1 MAEARPLDGV
11 TVLDLTR
18 LLPGAAATM
27 LLANFGAEVIKI
39 EEPGGDYARH
49 MPPFVDREGAVF
61 RATNRGKKSIA
72 LDLKTQEGKQ
82 ALRDLGATADVLI
95 EGFRPG
101 VMTRLG
107 LDYET
112 LRPLNERL
120 IYVSLTGYGQ
130 TGPLAGAA
138 GHDINYIA
146 LGGLLDI
153 TGAIPGA
160 QIADLAGGSMQAAIG
175 ILLALLARQKTGR
188 GQYVDVSMMDGVVWL
203 LALPL
208 AVYAATGEL
217 PRSGETLLTGRFAC
231 YNTYICADG
240 RSVAVGALEPKFWAA
255 LCGRLAVPE
264 LIAGQF
270 AEGESRTAAIETL
283 RRIFAAKAAAE
294 WLSSFQGDD
303 VCVTLVQDLA
313 EVAAQHQSRDR
324 EVIPVLG
331 ETPGRM
337 GEKAPGIDQSR

>member
-1 MAEARPLDGV
+1 MRPLDGI

-39 EEPGGDYARH
+39 EEPAGDYARY
-49 MPPFVDREGAVF
+49 MPPFIEGEGAVF
-61 RATNRGKKSIA
+61 LATNRGKKS
-72 LDLKTQEGKQ
+72 LVLNLKTEEGKQ
-82 ALRDLGATADVLI
+82 ALRKLVAGADVLI

-101 VMTRLG
+101 VMARLG
-107 LDYET
+107 LDYEA
-112 LRPLNERL
+112 LRSINERL

-175 ILLALLARQKTGR
+175 ILLALLARQQTGR
-188 GQYVDVSMMDGVVWL
+188 GQFVDVSMLDGVAWL

-217 PRSGETLLTGRFAC
+217 PAAGSTMLSGQFAC
-231 YNTYICADG
+231 YHTYRCADG
-240 RSVAVGALEPKFWAA
+240 RSIAVGALEAKFWAA
-255 LCGRLAVPE
+255 LCGKLGRPD
-264 LIAGQF
+264 LIADQF
-270 AEGESRTAAIETL
+270 AGGERQLSVIEAL
-283 RRIFAAKAAAE
+283 GRIFAARPADE
-294 WLSSFQGDD
+294 WLCLFQGAD
-303 VCVTLVQDLA
+303 VCVSLVQNLA
-313 EVAAQHQSRDR
+313 EVVVQQKLRGRD
-324 EVIPVLG
+324 VIPGLS
-331 ETPGRM
+331 ETPGRL
-337 GEKAPGIDQSR
+337 GDRAPKIDQNS

>member
-1 MAEARPLDGV
+1 VRPLDGV

-27 LLANFGAEVIKI
+27 LLSNFGADVIKI
-39 EEPGGDYARH
+39 EEPAGDYARH
-49 MPPFVDREGAVF
+49 MPPLVEGEGAVF

-72 LDLKTQEGKQ
+72 LNLKTEDGKQ
-82 ALRDLGATADVLI
+82 ALRNLASTADVLI

-107 LDYET
+107 LDYEA

-153 TGAIPGA
+153 TGSIPGA
-160 QIADLAGGSMQAAIG
+160 QIADLAGGSMQAVIG
-175 ILLALLARQKTGR
+175 ILLALLARQQTGR
-188 GQYVDVSMMDGVVWL
+188 GQFVDVSMLDGVVWL
-203 LALPL
+203 MALPL

-217 PRSGETLLTGRFAC
+217 PAAGSTVLSGRLAC
-231 YNTYICADG
+231 YNTYCCADG
-240 RSVAVGALEPKFWAA
+240 RSIALGALEPKFWAT
-255 LCGRLAVPE
+255 LCGKLGLTDLVAD
-264 LIAGQF
+264 QF
-270 AEGESRTAAIETL
+270 AQGETQAAAIQTL
-283 RRIFAAKAAAE
+283 GRVFAARPAQD
-294 WLSSFQGDD
+294 WLDLFHGAD
-303 VCVTLVQDLA
+303 VCVTLVQNVA
-313 EVAAQHQSRDR
+313 EVAAQQRFR
-324 EVIPVLG
+324 EVIPVLS
-331 ETPGRM
+331 ETPGRL
-337 GEKAPGIDQSR
+337 GDRAPGINQRR